1 MHLANQ
7 SSGKPD
13 TLSQGS
19 SKLDKLSQ
27 SSMGDTLD
35 IREVTDPS
43 SKQSSEEIQRSRVER
58 NARSRN
64 NPDSRQPTLQ
74 EAMIQA

>member
-13 TLSQGS
+13 KLSQGS

-27 SSMGDTLD
+27 GSMGRQPRYKGNYRL
-35 IREVTDPS
+35 
-43 SKQSSEEIQRSRVER
+43 QGQ
-58 NARSRN
+58 
-64 NPDSRQPTLQ
+64 NPDNPQWMNPVNPEKQNRGNTR
-74 EAMIQA
+74 

>member
-7 SSGKPD
+7 SSGKLD
-13 TLSQGS
+13 KLSQGS

-35 IREVTDPS
+35 IREAHRLQTTRGTEPELKEQKRQPSEENPVDPE
-43 SKQSSEEIQRSRVER
+43 KQSRGEH
-58 NARSRN
+58 
-64 NPDSRQPTLQ
+64 
-74 EAMIQA
+74 

>member
-13 TLSQGS
+13 MLSQGS
-19 SKLDKLSQ
+19 TKLDKLSQ

-35 IREVTDPS
+35 KRGSLRPQGQNPENPDN
-43 SKQSSEEIQRSRVER
+43 QSSEETQRSKVEG

-64 NPDSRQPTLQ
+64 NPDN
-74 EAMIQA
+74 

>member
-13 TLSQGS
+13 MLSQGS

-27 SSMGDTLD
+27 SSIGDTLD
-35 IREVTDPS
+35 KMGSLRDQGQNAENPVNPE
-43 SKQSSEEIQRSRVER
+43 KQSRGEC
-58 NARSRN
+58 
-64 NPDSRQPTLQ
+64 
-74 EAMIQA
+74 

>member
-13 TLSQGS
+13 KLSQGS

-35 IREVTDPS
+35 IREATDLQGNRAINESMSPVNPE
-43 SKQSSEEIQRSRVER
+43 KQNRGEC
-58 NARSRN
+58 
-64 NPDSRQPTLQ
+64 
-74 EAMIQA
+74 

>member
-13 TLSQGS
+13 KLSQGS

-27 SSMGDTLD
+27 SSMGGHPRYKGNHRLQGGRIPENPDKPQQMNPVNP
-35 IREVTDPS
+35 E
-43 SKQSSEEIQRSRVER
+43 KQSRGER
-58 NARSRN
+58 
-64 NPDSRQPTLQ
+64 
-74 EAMIQA
+74 

>member
-35 IREVTDPS
+35 KRGSLRPQGQTPENPKNPEKPDNKPVNPVNPE
-43 SKQSSEEIQRSRVER
+43 KQRRGEC
-58 NARSRN
+58 
-64 NPDSRQPTLQ
+64 
-74 EAMIQA
+74 